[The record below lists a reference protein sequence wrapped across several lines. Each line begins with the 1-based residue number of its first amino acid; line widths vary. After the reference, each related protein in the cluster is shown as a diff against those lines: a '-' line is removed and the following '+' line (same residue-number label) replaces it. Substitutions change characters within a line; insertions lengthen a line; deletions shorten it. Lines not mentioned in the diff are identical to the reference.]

1 MDWLLA
7 LLPHLVNGISLGLL
21 FALIAL
27 GFMLIVGVM
36 ETINLAHGSLFALGM
51 YFALFFV
58 SPQLGWFPNLQA
70 AYMSLPLGTRY
81 LVALL
86 LAPLFV
92 GMFGM
97 LLELCMRRTYG
108 RDPLYGL

>member
-1 MDWLLA
+1 MS

-51 YFALFFV
+51 HFALFFV
-58 SPQLGWFPNLQA
+58 SPQLGWFPHRQA
-70 AYMSLPLGTRY
+70 WYMGLPIEARY
-81 LVALL
+81 LVALF
-86 LAPLFV
+86 LAPVFV

-97 LLELCMRRTYG
+97 LLELCM
-108 RDPLYGL
+108 